1 MKITQ
6 SLVTQTFQC
15 RNGTSGLYYD
25 LDDVK
30 FIQDVLQNNLG
41 VFLSETEIIDFWH
54 WRSNEWDGSWLSI
67 VGGEKEILEFFP
79 KFIQHIGVEIDEEE
93 T

>member
-6 SLVTQTFQC
+6 SLVTRTFQC

-30 FIQDVLQNNLG
+30 FIQDVLKNNLG
-41 VFLSETEIIDFWH
+41 VFLSESEIIDFWH

-67 VGGEKEILEFFP
+67 MGDEKEILEFFP